1 MKKNRGFTLVELLAV
16 IIILAGIALIAF
28 PILLNTIKNSEDKID
43 GATRKL
49 VISAAKLYVDENLND
64 YPKKDSSTYCIP
76 FDDLIKSGKLEK
88 GILDAAD
95 VNAAKKTVKVTVS
108 DDYNYEIVN
117 NGDCTSKTMICTLD
131 HDSEKP
137 SQTIGAKYT
146 CNVGDGVARTFYVL
160 ENGDNTELKKGDFTQ
175 VHYAGDMIGTTSPGE
190 ISLIMDRNIDDT
202 AVEWGSY
209 DLGPVT
215 VLAHLKSKTAAWE
228 VEVNLPT
235 YDQIYAINDSNSLI
249 SSPWLYGNLDD
260 DSNTPVIGNYWTST
274 HSGKTNGFAGMVECY
289 TKSLTGGTFNFSSGI
304 RPVITISK
312 QEIN

>member
-1 MKKNRGFTLVELLAV
+1 MKKNRGFTLIELLAT
-16 IIILAGIALIAF
+16 IIILAGIVLVAF
-28 PILLNTIKNSEDKID
+28 PILLNTIKNSEGKID
-43 GATRKL
+43 EATRKL
-49 VISAAKLYVDENLND
+49 VISAAKLYVDDNLND
-64 YPKKDSSTYCIP
+64 YPEKNGTTYCIP
-76 FDDLIKSGKLEK
+76 FNDLIQNGKLEK

-95 VNAAKKTVKVTVS
+95 VNAAEKTVKVTVS

-117 NGDCTSKTMICTLD
+117 NSDCTSKTMICTLD

-160 ENGDNTELKKGDFTQ
+160 EDGDNSELEKGNFTQ
-175 VHYAGDMIGTTSPGE
+175 VHYVDDMIGTTSPGE

-202 AVEWGSY
+202 TVEWGSY

-215 VLAHLKSKTAAWE
+215 ALPYLKSKTTAWV

-235 YDQIYAINDSNSLI
+235 YDQIYAINDSSSLV
-249 SSPWLYGNLDD
+249 STPWLYGNLDE
-260 DSNTPVIGNYWTST
+260 DSNTPVTISYWTST
-274 HSGKTNGFAGMVECY
+274 QYRDNGFAGMVDY
-289 TKSLTGGTFNFSSGI
+289 HTKNLTGLAFVENCGI

-312 QEIN
+312 QEMN